1 MTRTKSKYWDAIYA
15 QAFVQ
20 EYYNFIRD
28 GNNGNYAIIESA
40 IEEAEAL
47 ADWHDEV
54 YNTHT
59 LATVPHEGDS

>member
-1 MTRTKSKYWDAIYA
+1 MTKTKSKHWDAIYA

-20 EYYNFIRD
+20 EYFNSVKYNP
-28 GNNGNYAIIESA
+28 GSYAVIQSA

-54 YNTHT
+54 YSTHT